1 MDDRGDPEEAKGGR
15 LAVAAAASVTASAG
29 VAVVQCGK
37 GGRRGQVRAD
47 QCGHVREIAQG
58 SILGPS
64 GEARPLTL
72 SSLSLCSVS
81 HFSPSSPISLCCCP
95 RNRLSPSHNSS
106 LSSSFM
112 KTSDGFCASLNRL
125 RLERFSVPVSSL
137 IFRGHLLRRLRG

>member
-1 MDDRGDPEEAKGGR
+1 MRDGCLDDRGDPEEAKGGW

-58 SILGPS
+58 SIPGPS

-72 SSLSLCSVS
+72 SLSSLSLSLLCLSLQPLLP
-81 HFSPSSPISLCCCP
+81 HLALLLPS
-95 RNRLSPSHNSS
+95 
-106 LSSSFM
+106 
-112 KTSDGFCASLNRL
+112 
-125 RLERFSVPVSSL
+125 
-137 IFRGHLLRRLRG
+137 

>member
-1 MDDRGDPEEAKGGR
+1 MDDRGDPEEAKGGW

-58 SILGPS
+58 SIPGPS

-72 SSLSLCSVS
+72 SLLSFSLFALSLTSAPPPPSRSAAALVTVS
-81 HFSPSSPISLCCCP
+81 RLLTTRPSLP
-95 RNRLSPSHNSS
+95 RS
-106 LSSSFM
+106 
-112 KTSDGFCASLNRL
+112 
-125 RLERFSVPVSSL
+125 
-137 IFRGHLLRRLRG
+137 